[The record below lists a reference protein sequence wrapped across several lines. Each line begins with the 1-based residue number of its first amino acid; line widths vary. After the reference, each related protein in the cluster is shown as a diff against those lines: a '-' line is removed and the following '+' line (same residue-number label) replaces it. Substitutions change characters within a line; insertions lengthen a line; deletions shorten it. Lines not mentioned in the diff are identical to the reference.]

1 MTEAELSEWLSSD
14 QPSRAWAV
22 LTLDWSAPAT
32 PSPSKSSPTPIAAT
46 CSNGT
51 GQASPDTTTYALS
64 TGSHGADASTF
75 SLAASPAKTYP
86 WRANG
91 QDSPEQNPGS
101 FSSSPES
108 QMMLLD
114 TAVLFYSKTSV
125 DSCPVIAAEISPSF
139 SRRWPNSGFTM
150 SPGEF
155 STANTSECPNGGGAS
170 SSLADVVV
178 GRSCAAILLEPESG
192 GGDFEARRTP
202 KPRAAHR
209 TQDGIARTVQTRGR
223 RQDGDTDDFII
234 ANPVLAGDGA
244 QRSTSVE
251 RSYWIEDFRNGTL
264 TADPGRSDRKP
275 IIVGATPDANGMR
288 AATGLPGRVDGA
300 PDDPRPDGRRYAAV
314 GDAVT
319 VNVAEWIGRRLNMEA
334 E

>member
-1 MTEAELSEWLSSD
+1 MAVIGSTFTGVGGLDLGLERAGHAVAFQVESDAYRRDVLERHWPGVPRYDDVCTFDGLPWRGRIDVLAGGFPCQDLSVAGQRAGLAGAKSGLFFEFARIANDALGHGGFVLLENVGGLLSSNRGRDFAVVLATLAELGFYD
-14 QPSRAWAV
+14 VAWRV
-22 LTLDWSAPAT
+22 L
-32 PSPSKSSPTPIAAT
+32 
-46 CSNGT
+46 
-51 GQASPDTTTYALS
+51 
-64 TGSHGADASTF
+64 
-75 SLAASPAKTYP
+75 
-86 WRANG
+86 
-91 QDSPEQNPGS
+91 DSQYFGVPQ
-101 FSSSPES
+101 
-108 QMMLLD
+108 
-114 TAVLFYSKTSV
+114 
-125 DSCPVIAAEISPSF
+125 
-139 SRRWPNSGFTM
+139 RRRRVFILGRR
-150 SPGEF
+150 G
-155 STANTSECPNGGGAS
+155 
-170 SSLADVVV
+170 V
-178 GRSCAAILLEPESG
+178 GRSCATILLEPESG

>member
-1 MTEAELSEWLSSD
+1 MAVIGSTFTGVGGLDLGLERAGHAVAFQVESDAYRRDVLERHWPGVPRYDDVCTFDGLPWRGRIDVLAGGFPCQDLSVAGQRAGLAGAKSGLFFEFARIANDALGPGGFVLLENVGGLLSSNRGRDFAVVLATLAELGFYD
-14 QPSRAWAV
+14 VAWRV
-22 LTLDWSAPAT
+22 LDSQYFGVPQRRRRVFIL
-32 PSPSKSSPTPIAAT
+32 
-46 CSNGT
+46 GRR
-51 GQASPDTTTYALS
+51 
-64 TGSHGADASTF
+64 GSG
-75 SLAASPAKTYP
+75 
-86 WRANG
+86 
-91 QDSPEQNPGS
+91 
-101 FSSSPES
+101 
-108 QMMLLD
+108 
-114 TAVLFYSKTSV
+114 
-125 DSCPVIAAEISPSF
+125 
-139 SRRWPNSGFTM
+139 RR
-150 SPGEF
+150 
-155 STANTSECPNGGGAS
+155 
-170 SSLADVVV
+170 
-178 GRSCAAILLEPESG
+178 CAALLLEPEGG

-234 ANPVLAGDGA
+234 ANPVLASDGA

-275 IIVGATPDANGMR
+275 IIVGETPDANGMR